1 MIAIDTHVWLWKLAA
16 PDRLS
21 PLARTAIETADRLML
36 SVASCLEVV
45 TLVRRGRL
53 ALDRD
58 VETWIRQGASARE
71 IEIAPVSIDVAIR
84 AGALPDPF
92 SGDPADRLIY
102 ATAVTHALPLVT
114 RDRRIRAFDPA
125 RTIW

>member
-1 MIAIDTHVWLWKLAA
+1 
-16 PDRLS
+16 
-21 PLARTAIETADRLML
+21 ML

-58 VETWIRQGASARE
+58 VEAWIRQGASAKE
-71 IEIAPVSIDVAIR
+71 IEIAPVDIGIAVH

-92 SGDPADRLIY
+92 PGDPADRIIY
-102 ATAVTHALPLVT
+102 ATAVAHAVPLVT
-114 RDRRIRAFDPA
+114 RDEAIRTFDPA